1 MKACLL
7 RWTGDGGDSSATRRV
22 IVNAIMQALDWVLM
36 RKVLP
41 SLLLFLIPWRLAG
54 ASEVHAVLVFPFENQ
69 SSRADLNW
77 VSESF
82 AETLTSRLAGPDFY
96 VLDRAERNAAYDQL
110 GIPAGIPLTVA
121 SEYKAA
127 QTLGVDWA
135 VLGKF
140 NVEGE
145 RLSASAR
152 LLDLRQLKLSPPIEV
167 SGELPELVE
176 LQTRL
181 VWRLMAAYDP
191 SFTVST
197 EEDFDRKFPEVRLD
211 AFENYIR
218 GILATDEP
226 TRINFF
232 LESDRLAP
240 TDHRAAFALGQLY
253 FAQKDYADSAKW
265 VRKLSADD
273 PHYLESLF
281 LLGVD
286 EFFLGHYPPSE
297 KAFQSVGKEIPLGEV
312 ANNAGV
318 LAARDGRYAEALDDF
333 ERASKSDPADGDFCF
348 NRGVTLWDL
357 RRYDEAAK
365 SLQEAIELNDDDSEA
380 HTVLAAVL
388 GKTGDAAGERAQLD
402 WLGQHEA
409 GTEAAPSSEV
419 LPQPRLKK
427 NFDER
432 AFRLL
437 SLAVHNALEERLAGL
452 PADQHAEAHKAR
464 GARLADEGR
473 LSEAERELEEATTL
487 VPGDGDARVS
497 LAQVLEA
504 EGKHEAAAGEFQT
517 ALKLQDSF
525 AARLGLARV
534 YISLGRPEEA
544 RQEAEAALKL
554 DPESREAQELLRQ
567 IPPHPAAAKK
577 VP

>member
-1 MKACLL
+1 MGKAL
-7 RWTGDGGDSSATRRV
+7 R
-22 IVNAIMQALDWVLM
+22 
-36 RKVLP
+36 
-41 SLLLFLIPWRLAG
+41 LLLLLLIPWRVAG
-54 ASEVHAVLVFPFENQ
+54 ASGVRAVLVFPFENQ

-82 AETLTSRLAGPDFY
+82 AETLSSRLSGPGFY
-96 VLDRAERNAAYDQL
+96 VLERGERNAAYDQL

-121 SEYKAA
+121 SEYMAA

-140 NVEGE
+140 NVEGD

-152 LLDLRQLKLSPPIEV
+152 LLDLRQLKLSPAIEV
-167 SGELPELVE
+167 SGELAELVD

-181 VWRLMAAYDP
+181 VWRLMASYDLN
-191 SFTVST
+191 FTVGT
-197 EEDFDRKFPEVRLD
+197 EEDFDRKFPEVRLN

-218 GILATDEP
+218 GILATDDP
-226 TRINFF
+226 TRIHFF

-240 TDHRAAFALGQLY
+240 ADHRAAFALGQLY
-253 FAQKDYADSAKW
+253 FAQKDYANSAKW
-265 VRKLSADD
+265 LRKLGADD
-273 PHYLESLF
+273 PHYLELLF
-281 LLGVD
+281 LFGVD
-286 EFFLGHYPPSE
+286 EYFLGHYPSAE
-297 KAFQSVGKEIPLGEV
+297 RAFEMIGKEIPLDEV

-318 LAARDGRYAEALDDF
+318 LAARGGRYAEALDDF
-333 ERASKSDPADGDFCF
+333 ERALKSDPTDGDFCF
-348 NRGVTLWDL
+348 NRGVTLWNL

-365 SLQEAIELNDDDSEA
+365 SVEEAIRLNDNDSEA
-380 HTVLAAVL
+380 HTLLAVVL
-388 GKTGDAAGERAQLD
+388 GKLGDAAGERTQLE
-402 WLGQHEA
+402 WLGQHEVGSEA
-409 GTEAAPSSEV
+409 GLSQDV

-437 SLAVHNALEERLAGL
+437 SLAVHNALEERLAGM
-452 PADQHAEAHKAR
+452 PADKHAAVHKSR
-464 GARLADEGR
+464 GARFVNEGR
-473 LSEAERELEEATTL
+473 LSEAERELEEATSL
-487 VPGDGDARVS
+487 VPGDRDARMS

-504 EGKHEAAAGEFQT
+504 EGKHQEAAGEFQT

-525 AARLGLARV
+525 AARIGLARV
-534 YISLGRPEEA
+534 YISLGRLEPA

-554 DPESREAQELLRQ
+554 DPESREAQELVRQ
-567 IPPHPAAAKK
+567 IPLHPSAAKK